1 MKQILLSLSIIF
13 IATSCSKTENSSNQ
27 PVLKTSCDSIKLGI
41 LKPNTQDTLRLLSCI
56 KITGCD
62 SIRLALLEP
71 TKINSDRLGCL
82 VTTIGQKY
90 QGGVLAYILQP
101 GDPGYEPNTKH
112 GLIAASID
120 QSDGIRWY
128 NGAFVN
134 TGATGSVLGSG
145 FTNTNTIIN
154 IHGATI
160 TSYAAGVAR
169 SYNGGGYTDWFLPS
183 KDELNKLRIN
193 INTIGG
199 FSNNYFYWSST
210 QIDKSTAWASYFNN
224 VNFSFPGGGDG
235 SEGKQRVRAIRAF

>member
-13 IATSCSKTENSSNQ
+13 IVCSCSKTENSSNQ

-71 TKINSDRLGCL
+71 TKINSERLGCL

-101 GDPGYEPNTKH
+101 GDPGYDANIKH
-112 GLIAASID
+112 GLIVATID
-120 QSDGIRWY
+120 QSERIRWF
-128 NGAFVN
+128 NGAYVN
-134 TGATGSVLGSG
+134 TGATGVALGSG

-160 TSYAAGVAR
+160 TSYAAGIAR

-183 KDELNKLRIN
+183 KDELDKLRIN
-193 INTIGG
+193 INAIGV
-199 FSNNYFYWSST
+199 FPTNILYWSST
-210 QIDKSTAWASYFNN
+210 QIDKSSAWVSYFNY
-224 VNFSFPGGGDG
+224 VNFSPGGGDG
-235 SEGKQRVRAIRAF
+235 TEGTQRVRAIRAF